1 MQTLLGKLDGMRVC
15 AAERTK
21 MGGSWELQGGGPF
34 GMGVDE
40 LSEYNVKVGVRWTQ
54 ALDEL
59 GDTPARSCLL

>member
-1 MQTLLGKLDGMRVC
+1 
-15 AAERTK
+15 
-21 MGGSWELQGGGPF
+21 
-34 GMGVDE
+34 MGVDE